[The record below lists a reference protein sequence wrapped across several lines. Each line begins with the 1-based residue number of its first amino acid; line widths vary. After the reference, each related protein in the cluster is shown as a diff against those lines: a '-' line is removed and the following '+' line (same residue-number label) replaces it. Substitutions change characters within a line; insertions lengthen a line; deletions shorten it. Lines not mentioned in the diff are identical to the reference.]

1 MAQDATAGSR
11 IVQGLDDL
19 QTFTSQLEHVRGL
32 MRNLQRRQSLRL
44 NTPQLASAAERGRAG
59 FLRRVLGSVLKR

>member
-1 MAQDATAGSR
+1 MAREATAGSR

-32 MRNLQRRQSLRL
+32 VRNLQRRQSLWID
-44 NTPQLASAAERGRAG
+44 TPHLACAPERGRAG
-59 FLRRVLGSVLKR
+59 FFGRLLGSASKG